1 MKKNKSYKKTKKIIV
16 PRTRNANTL
25 TESEYFG
32 KIRSGLR
39 KAFQYWKPMM
49 IALENASRPSQNLEN
64 KRLKT
69 EYQCNHC
76 KKWFP
81 KKDIQIDHIEDVGSL
96 TCFEDIAPFIKR
108 LTIEDPNGFQILC
121 KPCHQIKT
129 NETRNEKKV
138 EKIFGKL
145 ILTH

>member
-1 MKKNKSYKKTKKIIV
+1 MKKSSAKKSKNVKNKPVKNPKV

-39 KAFQYWKPMM
+39 KTFQYWKPMM
-49 IALENASRPSQNLEN
+49 IALKNASRPSQNLEN

-76 KKWFP
+76 KEWFSR
-81 KKDIQIDHIEDVGSL
+81 KGVEIHHNIEVGSL
-96 TCFEDIAPFIKR
+96 RCYDDIVPFIQRLTSEDIS
-108 LTIEDPNGFQILC
+108 NYSILC
-121 KPCHQIKT
+121 VDCHRDVT
-129 NETRNEKKV
+129 NLSNTSKK
-138 EKIFGKL
+138 ICC
-145 ILTH
+145 

>member
-1 MKKNKSYKKTKKIIV
+1 MKKTKVVKKVKKSIV
-16 PRTRNANTL
+16 PRTRNANSL

-49 IALENASRPSQNLEN
+49 IALKNASRPSQNLEN

-76 KKWFP
+76 KEWFSR
-81 KKDIQIDHIEDVGSL
+81 KDIQIDHIHDVGSL
-96 TCFEDIAPFIKR
+96 TCFDDISQFIQR

-121 KPCHQIKT
+121 KADHQLKT
-129 NETRNEKKV
+129 NETRNEKKLKKSL
-138 EKIFGKL
+138 EN
-145 ILTH
+145 

>member
-1 MKKNKSYKKTKKIIV
+1 MKKTKIIKKVKKSLV

-39 KAFQYWKPMM
+39 KAFQYWKPML
-49 IALENASRPSQNLEN
+49 ITLKNASRPSQNLEN

-76 KKWFP
+76 KEWFA
-81 KKDIQIDHIEDVGSL
+81 KKDIQIDHREDCGSL
-96 TCFEDIAPFIKR
+96 TCFEDIAPFIQR
-108 LTIEDPNGFQILC
+108 LTIEDPNGFQVLC

-129 NETRNEKKV
+129 NETRNEKKLKKSL
-138 EKIFGKL
+138 ENL
-145 ILTH
+145 S

>member
-1 MKKNKSYKKTKKIIV
+1 MKKPKVVKKVKKSIV
-16 PRTRNANTL
+16 PRTRNANSL

-49 IALENASRPSQNLEN
+49 IALKNASRPSQNLEN

-76 KKWFP
+76 KEWFSR
-81 KKDIQIDHIEDVGSL
+81 KDIQIDHIVDCGTL
-96 TCFEDIAPFIKR
+96 TCFEDISQFIQR
-108 LTIEDPNGFQILC
+108 LTIEDPNGFQVLC
-121 KPCHQIKT
+121 KPDHQLKT
-129 NETRNEKKV
+129 NETRNEKKLKKSL
-138 EKIFGKL
+138 EN
-145 ILTH
+145 